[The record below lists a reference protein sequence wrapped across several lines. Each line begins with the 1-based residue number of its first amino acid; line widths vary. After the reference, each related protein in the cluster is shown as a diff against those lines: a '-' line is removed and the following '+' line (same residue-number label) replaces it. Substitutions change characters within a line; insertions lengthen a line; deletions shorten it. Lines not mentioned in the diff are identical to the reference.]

1 MGIRFFCP
9 NGHKLNVKEHLAGKA
24 GFCPECGVRLVIP
37 YQSTRKSSKELGQ
50 EKTEPAPNSAAEN
63 PVFSLTPSS
72 FFIEEMQQ
80 QEATHQQEAAAQA
93 FQSFQAPVAPTPA
106 PEPVITNP
114 ILQDQTRVWYIQVP
128 NGPQYGPATG
138 LVVQTWLQERRIGPT
153 MLVWCEGWNNWLEAK
168 NVFPELE

>member
-37 YQSTRKSSKELGQ
+37 YQSTRKSSRELHQ
-50 EKTEPAPNSAAEN
+50 EKNVGDSPAASTPYSM
-63 PVFSLTPSS
+63 TPSS
-72 FFIEEMQQ
+72 FFLEEMQQ
-80 QEATHQQEAAAQA
+80 QQSADEPFQFAQE
-93 FQSFQAPVAPTPA
+93 PA
-106 PEPVITNP
+106 PSPTESTISNP
-114 ILQDQTRVWYIQVP
+114 ILQDQTVVWYIQVP

-138 LVVQTWLQERRIGPT
+138 QVVSTWIQERRIGPT
-153 MLVWCEGWNNWLEAK
+153 MLVWREGWSSWLEAK